1 MTLQIENKKK
11 KELKLAP
18 ITHHLLHPIT
28 VDDTEITELTFEPL
42 TFSIY
47 SGVDVE
53 QDDQDVVVEEFTLA
67 LTGISEKAFD
77 KLSTPDF
84 NSVEK
89 IIFRLVTKNSPDW
102 LPGIEIGSEKIQLA
116 LPIVA
121 DDGRTITEIELK
133 VPSVKTRKIY
143 KAQPTD
149 KQKQAFITH
158 ACSGLSE
165 AEVGKLFMPD
175 WNQLQVNID
184 NFLNQQAGFFQTK
197 M

>member
-11 KELKLAP
+11 KELKLEPIKHLLLNP
-18 ITHHLLHPIT
+18 IT
-28 VDDTEITELTFEPL
+28 DNDKEITELTFEPL
-42 TFSIY
+42 TFSVY
-47 SGVDVE
+47 SDIDVE
-53 QDDQDVVVEEFTLA
+53 QDNDLVVEEFTLA
-67 LTGISEKAFD
+67 LTGISDKAFD
-77 KLSTPDF
+77 QLSSPDF
-84 NSVEK
+84 NSISDIV
-89 IIFRLVTKNSPDW
+89 FRLVTKNSDDW
-102 LPGIEIGSEKIQLA
+102 LPGIEISNDKIQLA
-116 LPIVA
+116 LPIQG

-149 KQKQAFITH
+149 KKKQAFITH

-165 AEVGKLFMPD
+165 TEIGRLFMPD

-197 M
+197 I

>member
-1 MTLQIENKKK
+1 MNMQLENKKK
-11 KELKLAP
+11 KELKLEPIKHLLLNP
-18 ITHHLLHPIT
+18 IT
-28 VDDTEITELTFEPL
+28 DNGNEITELTFEPL
-42 TFSIY
+42 TFSVY
-47 SGVDVE
+47 SAVDVE
-53 QDDQDVVVEEFTLA
+53 QDNDLVVEEFTVA

-77 KLSTPDF
+77 QLSTPDF
-84 NSVEK
+84 NSISDIV
-89 IIFRLVTKNSPDW
+89 FRLVTNNSPDW
-102 LPGIEIGSEKIQLA
+102 LPGIEVGNEKIQLA
-116 LPIVA
+116 LPVLG
-121 DDGRTITEIELK
+121 DDGRTITEIDLK

-175 WNQLQVNID
+175 WNQLQGNID
-184 NFLNQQAGFFQTK
+184 NFLNQQAGFFQIK

>member
-1 MTLQIENKKK
+1 MTMQLERKKK

-18 ITHHLLHPIT
+18 ITHTLLHPIT
-28 VDDTEITELTFEPL
+28 VDDTEITELKFEPM
-42 TFSIY
+42 TFNIY
-47 SGVDVE
+47 SSVDVG
-53 QDDQDVVVEEFTLA
+53 QDDQDLVFEEFTLA
-67 LTGISEKAFD
+67 LTGISEKAFNQ
-77 KLSTPDF
+77 LSTPDF
-84 NSVEK
+84 NSVEQ

-102 LPGIEIGSEKIQLA
+102 LPGIEVGSGKIQLS

-175 WNQLQVNID
+175 WNQLQENIN
-184 NFLNQQAGFFQTK
+184 NFLNKQAGFFQIE